1 MPISIITRAY
11 KTSELRNLINNLNSN
26 NKIEREVIAV
36 CNINDYDIKNVKL
49 IIENSK
55 RFEARITGIKNA
67 IYDKIL
73 LLDSDQIPE
82 EGLLEELENKK
93 DDMVIIP
100 ERSINNTYLSRC
112 LDDWRYR
119 NERRAKK
126 NITPYIPVI
135 PRFYRRECLLNAVNK
150 LSTGIC
156 KIIDHEDSILYYY
169 AFQETK
175 DINFS
180 EKHIFNYDPK
190 FFELMHKAYLY
201 GKNRKNTNNLKV
213 PEDISLLLYKLNKS
227 TLNIKDL
234 GLGNGYLIQ
243 TLRAIAYE
251 FGRIL

>member
-126 NITPYIPVI
+126 KYNTIYSRDTEILQK
-135 PRFYRRECLLNAVNK
+135 RMFAKC
-150 LSTGIC
+150 C
-156 KIIDHEDSILYYY
+156 K
-169 AFQETK
+169 
-175 DINFS
+175 
-180 EKHIFNYDPK
+180 
-190 FFELMHKAYLY
+190 
-201 GKNRKNTNNLKV
+201 
-213 PEDISLLLYKLNKS
+213 
-227 TLNIKDL
+227 
-234 GLGNGYLIQ
+234 
-243 TLRAIAYE
+243 
-251 FGRIL
+251 